1 MDSSLSLVLTCMPEV
16 SWSLAPTG
24 MHAALSL
31 QWEELISVHERSL
44 ITARE

>member
-1 MDSSLSLVLTCMPEV
+1 MDSSLPLVLMPEV

-44 ITARE
+44 ITTRD